1 MTTTEDPRTI
11 IDGDAYTVRRSIHI
25 SAPVDKVWAAVTEPE
40 HMSTWFAPTTTL
52 DGRGVGATGVFTFD
66 QNDSIPV
73 RIEEIDAP
81 RMIAYC
87 WSNDDAAAAKAGGA
101 HPATIDDAHSLIM
114 RFTLEPTATGT
125 QLTVVETGFETTTD
139 PAFNMES
146 HRLGWNG
153 ILDQL
158 IANFA

>member
-1 MTTTEDPRTI
+1 MQATDDPRTI
-11 IDGDAYTVRRSIHI
+11 IDGDAYTVQRTIHI
-25 SAPVDKVWAAVTEPE
+25 SASIDKVWAAVTEPG
-40 HMSTWFAPTTTL
+40 HMSKWFAPTTTL
-52 DGRGVGATGVFTFD
+52 DGRGVGATGFFTFD
-66 QNDSIPV
+66 RNDSIPV

-101 HPATIDDAHSLIM
+101 HPATIDDDHSLVM
-114 RFTLEPTATGT
+114 RFTLEATAHGT

-139 PAFNMES
+139 PAYNMES
-146 HRLGWNG
+146 HRRGWNG

-158 IANFA
+158 IAHFA